1 MKPTAATWRWITLII
16 WLIAGLYFGSG
27 GIAKIENYNLIKST
41 IGEHDTTKVVYDGIT
56 FVNKGALIRTLEEA
70 QMQAIFPWINSLP
83 SYVSY
88 IITACS
94 FGLLGTII
102 SIFIQLAIYKQKL
115 ADLPVYT
122 LPVLG
127 LLTGFVMLGITF
139 IFPALLFHSEKDIKA
154 SGLMFICL
162 FGGLYTEKLY
172 ERLAQ
177 LFNKTLGEK

>member
-1 MKPTAATWRWITLII
+1 VKVNNIPWKALVLVI
-16 WLIAGLYFGSG
+16 WLLVGLYFGSG

-41 IGEHDTTKVVYDGIT
+41 IGETDTTKVVYEGMT
-56 FVNKGALIRTLEEA
+56 FANKAALLRTIEET
-70 QMQAIFPWINSLP
+70 QMETIFPWINSLP

-88 IITACS
+88 VITACS

-102 SIFIQLAIYKQKL
+102 SLFIQLAIYKKML
-115 ADLPVYT
+115 SDLPVYT

-139 IFPALLFHSEKDIKA
+139 IFPALLFNSEKDIKA

-162 FGGLYTEKLY
+162 FGGLFTEKLY
-172 ERLAQ
+172 ERLSFI
-177 LFNKTLGEK
+177 FNKSLGEK